1 MPKLKD
7 PLLAYLKVS
16 QAESRGILFNRG
28 RIPIRVLLVS
38 KLQEGPVLKE
48 LELCLDKKTTVVDL
62 ILILLQISPGLRR
75 QMTTKFTTELLDQ
88 QFDVLVNETKLA
100 VTDTVCNS
108 DIVTIRVKQ
117 NVVAMEL

>member
-1 MPKLKD
+1 M
-7 PLLAYLKVS
+7 
-16 QAESRGILFNRG
+16 
-28 RIPIRVLLVS
+28 S